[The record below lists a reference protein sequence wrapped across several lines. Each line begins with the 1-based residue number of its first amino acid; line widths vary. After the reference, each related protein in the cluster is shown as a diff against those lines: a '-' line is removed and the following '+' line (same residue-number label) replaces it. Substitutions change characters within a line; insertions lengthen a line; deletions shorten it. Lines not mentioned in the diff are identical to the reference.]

1 MYRARSRASRIQKP
15 WLLVHRLVRRCVA
28 IAFEGR
34 RGKIV
39 LSNGKKKKEKKRE
52 KDVKDAE
59 EKCVY
64 DGSTQDI
71 LKSRWTLIFQ
81 VFIFFFLFFPSF
93 FPFAPQRV
101 RIQARS
107 NEIHCTFSYMS
118 KEKKKR
124 EHTYTYTY
132 THIHRYIYIHIHV
145 RWRASCSIV

>member
-1 MYRARSRASRIQKP
+1 MLSRKSRPSKSRFE
-15 WLLVHRLVRRCVA
+15 VVVRKREWS
-28 IAFEGR
+28 IESNF
-34 RGKIV
+34 
-39 LSNGKKKKEKKRE
+39 LSKKRWKKKEKKRK

-132 THIHRYIYIHIHV
+132 TQIHRYIYIHIHV